1 MRIVSST
8 TFVPEHHYDTEDL
21 VRQLP
26 LRLSEETLRS
36 IRNLNVQSRNLA
48 YPISTIIDGSF
59 KSKFPDRSFY
69 QAKIVAEKI
78 RPTARIGFLI
88 ASCNAQDYVCPNL
101 SSMLLRPLGLR
112 PETRHCTLQG
122 YGCTSFIIALQ
133 LAEDY
138 LARNPGK
145 QVLIVTS
152 EVNSLLFATDLRKI
166 VSDPK
171 TELKPGAQEWVTLVE
186 TVLFG
191 DGAAATLVSDDEG
204 KSMIRPLL
212 HVTNLDPEDYKLGVA
227 GLNFYLSSEI
237 PSAGIR
243 YTRFLLDRLQ
253 LDARTFEKIILHTGS
268 KKILDSL
275 IATLGCQPEAAAESY
290 RVLRE
295 HGNLS
300 GASLQFIMKEV
311 LNAECSALM
320 LGFGLGFH
328 AGAAAIEQS

>member
-1 MRIVSST
+1 MHIVSSA
-8 TFVPEHHYDTEDL
+8 TFVPKHHYDTDDL
-21 VRQLP
+21 MRQLP

-36 IRNLNVQSRNLA
+36 IRNLNVESRNFA

-59 KSKFPDRSFY
+59 QSKFPDRSFD

-78 RPTARIGFLI
+78 GPTNSIGFLI

-112 PETRHCTLQG
+112 PDTRHCTLQG

-138 LARNPGK
+138 IARNQEK

-152 EVNSLLFATDLRKI
+152 EVNSMLFAADLRKI
-166 VSDPK
+166 VDQK
-171 TELKPGAQEWVTLVE
+171 IELKPGTREWATLVE
-186 TVLFG
+186 TLLFG
-191 DGAAATLVSDDEG
+191 DGAAATLVSHDEG
-204 KSMIRPLL
+204 RSTIRPLL
-212 HVTNLDPEDYKLGVA
+212 HVTNLEPEDYKLGIA
-227 GLNFYLSSEI
+227 GSNFYLSSEI

-243 YTRFLLDRLQ
+243 YAHFLLEQLQ
-253 LDARTFEKIILHTGS
+253 LDARTFKKIILHTGS

-275 IATLGCQPEAAAESY
+275 IGTLGCQPEAAAESY

-328 AGAAAIEQS
+328 AGAAVIEQS

>member
-1 MRIVSST
+1 MRIVTSA

-21 VRQLP
+21 MRQLP
-26 LRLSEETLRS
+26 LRLSAETLKS
-36 IRNLNVQSRNLA
+36 IGNLNVESRNFA
-48 YPISTIIDGSF
+48 YPISAIIDGSF
-59 KSKFPDRSFY
+59 KSKFPDRSYY
-69 QAKIVAEKI
+69 QAKMAAEKI
-78 RPTARIGFLI
+78 RPTGRVGFLI

-112 PETRHCTLQG
+112 PETEHCTLQG

-138 LARNPGK
+138 LARKQGK

-152 EVNSLLFATDLRKI
+152 EVNSMLFATDLRKI
-166 VSDPK
+166 VDPK
-171 TELKPGAQEWVTLVE
+171 AELRPGTQEWVTLVE
-186 TVLFG
+186 ALLFG

-204 KSMIRPLL
+204 KNMIRPLL
-212 HVTNLDPEDYKLGVA
+212 HVTNLDPEDYKLGVV
-227 GLNFYLSSEI
+227 GSNFYLSSEI

-253 LDARTFEKIILHTGS
+253 LDAKTFEKIILHTGS

-275 IATLGCQPEAAAESY
+275 IATLGCRPEAAAESY
-290 RVLRE
+290 KVLRE

-300 GASLQFIMKEV
+300 GASLQFIMKEI

-328 AGAAAIEQS
+328 AGSAIIEQA